1 MGFNVLR
8 FDFEVLHAYIPIDL
22 TQIPTLDLLVDLH
35 RISQKKLSL
44 DSLASATLGV
54 TKTSDGMQA
63 IQWYRQGK
71 LLEIA
76 EYCCYDVKI
85 TRMLHEYG
93 KAHKRV
99 FYIDRFGQKQAIPVN
114 W

>member
-1 MGFNVLR
+1 VELFKV
-8 FDFEVLHAYIPIDL
+8 
-22 TQIPTLDLLVDLH
+22 T
-35 RISQKKLSL
+35 QKKLSL
-44 DSLASATLGV
+44 DSLATATLGV
-54 TKTSDGMQA
+54 EKTSDGLQA
-63 IQWYRQGK
+63 IKWYREGK

-93 KAHKRV
+93 KIHKKV
-99 FYIDRFGQKQAIPVN
+99 YYFDRLGKKQAIPVN